1 MSNTLTLRESADDIL
16 RKYYS
21 KSKDVDTEV
30 QKQYIIEAAA
40 RILKKE
46 IKTSISESFKEHY
59 PSPDKF
65 SVAESVLYLPS
76 TLQLLCRAMFV
87 GNDKERKIGSIGQS
101 MVQAQE
107 RYWYWLH
114 YSYKT

>member
-1 MSNTLTLRESADDIL
+1 MSCKLRDYFGKRLLISGKATSNILTLRELADDIL

-21 KSKDVDTEV
+21 KPKYVDTEI

-40 RILKKE
+40 KILKND

-65 SVAESVLYLPS
+65 SVAESVLFTFYPPV
-76 TLQLLCRAMFV
+76 AM
-87 GNDKERKIGSIGQS
+87 
-101 MVQAQE
+101 
-107 RYWYWLH
+107 
-114 YSYKT
+114 